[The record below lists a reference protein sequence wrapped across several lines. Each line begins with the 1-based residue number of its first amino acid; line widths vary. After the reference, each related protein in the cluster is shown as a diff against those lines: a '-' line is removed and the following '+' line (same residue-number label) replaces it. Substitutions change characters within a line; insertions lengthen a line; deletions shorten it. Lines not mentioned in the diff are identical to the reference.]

1 MNKVELIAAV
11 AEAAGLTKKDAE
23 KALKRMIRRKH
34 LRRVRM
40 DMRNHQVV
48 PMDKPYGGRVSEQQ
62 MERTPSAMI
71 DVICR
76 NCGATNRVAQG
87 EAAKCAYC
95 DSALRARQEQKDLG
109 KFLDPFLFYGEYGK
123 NKLFV
128 VQKKFSL
135 SLVFVN
141 KNAKNELWDIKNPL
155 KSWLSVKM
163 SEKTNN
169 F

>member
-1 MNKVELIAAV
+1 MLVGLAGILVLVQEMRLLRRMKKLQIILSSVEDTPVSIIAREWGV
-11 AEAAGLTKKDAE
+11 SLNDAE

-95 DSALRARQEQKDLG
+95 DSALRAR
-109 KFLDPFLFYGEYGK
+109 
-123 NKLFV
+123 
-128 VQKKFSL
+128 
-135 SLVFVN
+135 
-141 KNAKNELWDIKNPL
+141 
-155 KSWLSVKM
+155 
-163 SEKTNN
+163 
-169 F
+169 